1 MNAVFPILKRDG
13 SDYASL
19 TEFKQDLNKSTSGR
33 YLLSAGH
40 GWHGGVHI
48 NSQSFP
54 WGKNLRAVQA
64 MLPGK
69 VAAYR
74 ISDDYVVTNY
84 LGKEFKLSNNFV
96 LLEHEFSDPTEGS
109 SASFTFYT
117 LYMHLAP
124 PSAIGANAKPSRF
137 KMEEPTGINVRTF
150 RTSSGEPHADQLET
164 KMALP
169 SGTEFEY
176 LDVDNDTYQSFTIG
190 SVPHAMI
197 RCKVLSV
204 PSGNESLVGK
214 EVWIASGSGLE
225 EGTRFELLDK
235 AGYIQPLP
243 QTEPEWMLA
252 ETIQRGGVVV
262 AEKKPE
268 SPQVDTRI
276 SVQAGEAL
284 GFLSLNEFSQD
295 PNGTKQ
301 VEDVVH
307 IEMFSLDTPPA
318 YFLEQFENIN
328 TTPIDGTSS
337 DGAIQP
343 GNALFEQLVTLTSEE
358 GDTSEA
364 PTTTKD
370 LITRL
375 NGKRDKLENLIVQ
388 HQSEWFN
395 ESAESLLDMIKAV
408 GKKSLD
414 EILQSSFVS
423 KQEYQDSQWHNKL
436 ESIYEEFFSQ
446 QQERAKLLTWM
457 EDASDIIE
465 AKPTP
470 YYFWPY
476 KLKSNKFQFT
486 LEIMKKVFKNET
498 PRSKYGD
505 LKAIADELNAHLEFY
520 KLDTPLLRC
529 HFFAQIIQ
537 ETGTSLNITEGTNWS
552 IDAIKG
558 FSNGATRRYPEAQDG
573 DNTDPRA
580 GKLYA
585 EVHGYKTKSK
595 INGIWHYYKADG
607 DEVTL
612 EDKKA
617 VFNTIYG
624 NRSNLGNGDYGSG
637 DGWKYRGRGLKQL
650 TGKFN
655 YLDFND
661 WHALNQN
668 LWVNDVVDFVQQ
680 PDLISSYFKYATRS
694 AAFFWITYCSD
705 LATDASHDSVKA
717 VTEKVNMGT
726 NSYEQR
732 EKNFW
737 FLWNEKILH

>member
-74 ISDDYVVTNY
+74 ISDDYVVTSY

-109 SASFTFYT
+109 TASFTFYT

-214 EVWIASGSGLE
+214 EVWIASGAGLE
-225 EGTRFELLDK
+225 EGTRFEFLDK
-235 AGYIQPLP
+235 AGYIQPVP

-262 AEKKPE
+262 AEKKPD

-395 ESAESLLDMIKAV
+395 ESAESLLDMIKVV

-457 EDASDIIE
+457 EDASDIITVVP
-465 AKPTP
+465 KP
-470 YYFWPY
+470 YYFWP
-476 KLKSNKFQFT
+476 LLFSNSFKFT
-486 LEIMKKVFKNET
+486 LSMMQQVWSVTTVDSKREFVQGIIDDLNENI
-498 PRSKYGD
+498 KM
-505 LKAIADELNAHLEFY
+505 Y
-520 KLDTPLLRC
+520 KLDTPERRT
-529 HFFAQIIQ
+529 HFFAQVMQ
-537 ETGTSLNITEGTNWS
+537 ETGSNLRLDEYTTYSRTLLKTSKDFISARRKKYEDGTLY
-552 IDAIKG
+552 IDKHAQNGKDSQGRFIK
-558 FSNGATRRYPEAQDG
+558 SDG
-573 DNTDPRA
+573 S
-580 GKLYA
+580 LY
-585 EVHGYKTKSK
+585 
-595 INGIWHYYKADG
+595 
-607 DEVTL
+607 TL
-612 EDKKA
+612 EDRKI
-617 VFNTIYG
+617 VMNCYYYG
-624 NRSNLGNGDYGSG
+624 RIGNGNYDSN
-637 DGWKYRGRGLKQL
+637 DGYNYRGRGMKQL
-650 TGKFN
+650 TGRSN
-655 YLDFND
+655 YQEFKNWLDEKWPDNNYNIMND
-661 WHALNQN
+661 PDEITTNPELSVRSAIFFWLNKKNSDGEYLYDIADDHDLNTVNKITEVVNYHTSSYDARRKNFSN
-668 LWVNDVVDFVQQ
+668 LWRIHVFN
-680 PDLISSYFKYATRS
+680 
-694 AAFFWITYCSD
+694 
-705 LATDASHDSVKA
+705 
-717 VTEKVNMGT
+717 
-726 NSYEQR
+726 
-732 EKNFW
+732 
-737 FLWNEKILH
+737 

>member
-109 SASFTFYT
+109 TASFTFYT

-214 EVWIASGSGLE
+214 EVWIASGAGLE
-225 EGTRFELLDK
+225 EGTRFEFLDK

-243 QTEPEWMLA
+243 QTEPEWMLT

-262 AEKKPE
+262 AQKKPE
-268 SPQVDTRI
+268 SPQVDSRI

-457 EDASDIIE
+457 EDASDIVTVDP
-465 AKPTP
+465 KP
-470 YYFWPY
+470 YYFWPFNTTFSELISLDMVYAANLRQDRNACENILPYLNKYAQKY
-476 KLKSNKFQFT
+476 KLNSPVVIAHFLSQLAHESGFT
-486 LEIMKKVFKNET
+486 ATTESLSYSPKRMREIFGCKGGSKNYISDIDSCSLGKLREKLWT
-498 PRSKYGD
+498 EESKYSR
-505 LKAIADELNAHLEFY
+505 NS
-520 KLDTPLLRC
+520 R
-529 HFFAQIIQ
+529 
-537 ETGTSLNITEGTNWS
+537 
-552 IDAIKG
+552 
-558 FSNGATRRYPEAQDG
+558 
-573 DNTDPRA
+573 
-580 GKLYA
+580 
-585 EVHGYKTKSK
+585 
-595 INGIWHYYKADG
+595 
-607 DEVTL
+607 
-612 EDKKA
+612 
-617 VFNTIYG
+617 
-624 NRSNLGNGDYGSG
+624 NLGSYVYADRMGNGNEISG
-637 DGWKYRGRGLKQL
+637 DGYKYRGRGLIQL
-650 TGKFN
+650 TGRDKYSEFT
-655 YLDFND
+655 DFHNFHNPED
-661 WHALNQN
+661 IR
-668 LWVNDVVDFVQQ
+668 DFLTN
-680 PDLISSYFKYATRS
+680 PELLSSSIEFATSS
-694 AAFFWITYCSD
+694 AFY
-705 LATDASHDSVKA
+705 
-717 VTEKVNMGT
+717 
-726 NSYEQR
+726 
-732 EKNFW
+732 FW
-737 FLWNEKILH
+737 FDFKGITSNDAENYTVRKVTKKINGGSNGLNDRKERFRSVAEVLGISNVEKYTND